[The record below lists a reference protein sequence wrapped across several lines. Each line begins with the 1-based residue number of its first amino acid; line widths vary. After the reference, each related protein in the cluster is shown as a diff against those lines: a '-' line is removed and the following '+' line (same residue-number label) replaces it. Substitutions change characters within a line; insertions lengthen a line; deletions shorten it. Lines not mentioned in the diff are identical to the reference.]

1 MVDFGRDPRRPQVE
15 HLRYELALAAAN
27 PLAGLFGSLGGGGG
41 AGMDFAAM
49 QRQMQEQMMANPG
62 MMEQMMNSPAMEGL
76 MSNPEMLTQMIQ
88 SNPQLRQLMEQN
100 PELRAVLS
108 DPALMRQSL
117 QAATNPALRAELTR
131 NTDRAMAN
139 IEGMPG
145 GYNALAHMYQNVQ
158 TVRVRPPRPA
168 ASSVCGLTR
177 RVV

>member
-1 MVDFGRDPRRPQVE
+1 
-15 HLRYELALAAAN
+15 
-27 PLAGLFGSLGGGGG
+27 
-41 AGMDFAAM
+41 
-49 QRQMQEQMMANPG
+49 
-62 MMEQMMNSPAMEGL
+62 

-158 TVRVRPPRPA
+158 TVRVRPPRSA